1 MAYTR
6 RPRFARECADCGGDG
21 MNDYGYACN
30 TCDGSG
36 YLRRC
41 RRCHV
46 NDAPVAYRTED
57 EQRRYGGLCCDC
69 IVAQMLTD
77 NPPREYVPPACDW
90 ER

>member
-1 MAYTR
+1 
-6 RPRFARECADCGGDG
+6 

-46 NDAPVAYRTED
+46 NDAPISRRTED
-57 EQRRYGGLCCDC
+57 EQRRVGGICWECE
-69 IVAQMLTD
+69 IAQVQARVFDDRPVIHLANGMSFNAVD
-77 NPPREYVPPACDW
+77 DDG